1 MSRNDDLPM
10 TLEQFGN
17 LPTAHS
23 QADAPV
29 HVQQRFSP
37 VPIGAQR
44 VAVRRDPAAVMARMK
59 TLAAMAGDA
68 WFYRYPVYNSE
79 KGREEIIEGPSIKLA
94 NNLLREMG
102 NCACECIVDDFGDFF
117 MIYARIVDLETGT
130 MLIRPL
136 KQGKGQRV
144 IKAKDPARIENMLLQ
159 IGASKAER
167 NVIVKLFDIY
177 ADFAFREAKNALVD
191 AVGKKPDVYRQR
203 ILDRLAELEID
214 VVRVERVYARKAE
227 DWLVTDMAKIIA
239 EIQAVSDGMAD
250 ANTMW
255 PPATEADFVDA
266 REARARERE
275 EQAKAQDDATGR
287 GDATD
292 GRGSAKGA
300 RSKAGRRKA
309 AHGGQGA
316 AQGGRKGAAAGDGP
330 QKAETAA
337 SGAPAAPEDDGAG
350 ETETLGADEADGN
363 DSEGD
368 HASALDE
375 FAGGSEDDGG
385 MDDHDIDDEATAA
398 GEASSE
404 EDVFPGDLPSKMDP
418 EDDREM
424 GGKSGTTQGGGGD
437 AKATGDQPAGDKPRG
452 GFGSGTSAEIDAA
465 YLAGED
471 ARQAGKSIK
480 DVPVEYTKP
489 GKGALMRGWMEGWS
503 NRDSELRGR

>member
-1 MSRNDDLPM
+1 
-10 TLEQFGN
+10 
-17 LPTAHS
+17 
-23 QADAPV
+23 
-29 HVQQRFSP
+29 
-37 VPIGAQR
+37 
-44 VAVRRDPAAVMARMK
+44 
-59 TLAAMAGDA
+59 
-68 WFYRYPVYNSE
+68 
-79 KGREEIIEGPSIKLA
+79 LA

-214 VVRVERVYARKAE
+214 VVRVERVYARKAA

-287 GDATD
+287 GGATD

-300 RSKAGRRKA
+300 KGKPGRRKA
-309 AHGGQGA
+309 AQGGQGA
-316 AQGGRKGAAAGDGP
+316 AQGGRKGGSAGDGP
-330 QKAETAA
+330 QNAETAA
-337 SGAPAAPEDDGAG
+337 SDAPAASEDAGAR
-350 ETETLGADEADGN
+350 ETETLGADEVEADG
-363 DSEGD
+363 GD
-368 HASALDE
+368 GDGGEASALDE
-375 FAGGSEDDGG
+375 FAGGGASEDDQQDEDGG
-385 MDDHDIDDEATAA
+385 GAA
-398 GEASSE
+398 GDAESAQVAD
-404 EDVFPGDLPSKMDP
+404 EDVFPGDLPSRLGP
-418 EDDREM
+418 EPRGTEDRAQEADA
-424 GGKSGTTQGGGGD
+424 GGD
-437 AKATGDQPAGDKPRG
+437 GRGAVNTGDGSGGKPRG
-452 GFGSGTSAEIDAA
+452 GFGSGTSAEIDSA

-480 DVPVEYTKP
+480 DVPPEYGKP
-489 GKGALMRGWMEGWS
+489 GKGALLKAWMEGYQT
-503 NRDSELRGR
+503 RDDQLRKR